1 MVIDHMFSER
11 GLDPRPLYATK
22 LSKSADAINRSEG
35 MVMVNTLNLFLIS
48 LLLDMEKLLAFFYDQ
63 GF

>member
-35 MVMVNTLNLFLIS
+35 MVMVKNLNLFLIS

-63 GF
+63 VF